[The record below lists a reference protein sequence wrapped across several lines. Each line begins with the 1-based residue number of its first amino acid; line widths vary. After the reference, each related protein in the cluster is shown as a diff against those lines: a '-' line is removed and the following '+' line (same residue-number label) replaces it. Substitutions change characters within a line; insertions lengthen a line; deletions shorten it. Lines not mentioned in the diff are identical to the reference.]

1 MHRFSKEMQ
10 DNMKK
15 MQRVLCSIAVKMYE
29 EVDDKDEV
37 TSFSEEMAKLTMR
50 LSEKYRIYLENCPP
64 RFDAKG
70 KSMITG
76 TDHDL
81 YTLTYEQRELFI
93 DNLCKVVVNSPK
105 RTITG
110 NFHGSIAP
118 LVFATDY
125 QKREAYRLT
134 IEDQSDV
141 L

>member
-1 MHRFSKEMQ
+1 
-10 DNMKK
+10 
-15 MQRVLCSIAVKMYE
+15 
-29 EVDDKDEV
+29 
-37 TSFSEEMAKLTMR
+37 
-50 LSEKYRIYLENCPP
+50 
-64 RFDAKG
+64 
-70 KSMITG
+70 MITS

-125 QKREAYRLT
+125 QKGEAYRLT
-134 IEDQSDV
+134 VEDQSDV

>member
-50 LSEKYRIYLENCPP
+50 LSEKYRIYLEDCPP

-70 KSMITG
+70 KSMITS

-125 QKREAYRLT
+125 QKGEAYRLT
-134 IEDQSDV
+134 VEDQSDV